1 MPAFQIETPTE
12 VHVSSVTNRQ
22 ETHGEEKVPAVSIG
36 FELTTANTV
45 LDQIDPTLRHA
56 LYKAIDGQDQLPGI
70 EPATPVLRCN
80 SVERVTLPT
89 KHEGWTVQVDDSFDE
104 SDPMTF
110 GECKVD
116 KFSIEPKQGGSIVLR
131 FRVGT
136 SDIDAERLGKMG
148 MHNGQS
154 LWITVRAP
162 KVKPDAIDGT
172 TGAFQ
177 KDHPG
182 AADGQA
188 DLLDEQGGN
197 EAGDAFAHG
206 KHPDDND
213 EGDDDTDIEG
223 GTTDANGQNW
233 PFPKGDGPGLPGETE
248 ASSANST
255 APAPEAPT
263 PPKPARRGRSSR
275 ATASIE

>member
-12 VHVSSVTNRQ
+12 VHVASVTNRQ

-56 LYKAIDGQDQLPGI
+56 LYKAVEGQEQLPGI

-89 KHEGWTVQVDDSFDE
+89 RHEGWTVQVDDGIDE
-104 SDPMTF
+104 TDPMTF

-116 KFSIEPKQGGSIVLR
+116 KFSVEPKQGGSIVLR

-136 SDIDAERLGKMG
+136 SDIDAERLGKLG

-162 KVKPDAIDGT
+162 KVKDDAIDGST
-172 TGAFQ
+172 EAF
-177 KDHPG
+177 KADHPG
-182 AADGQA
+182 ADGQA
-188 DLLDEQGGN
+188 DLLDGE
-197 EAGDAFAHG
+197 EAGEAFARLQED
-206 KHPDDND
+206 PDAGPGD
-213 EGDDDTDIEG
+213 EGDADSEG
-223 GTTDANGQNW
+223 GTTDA
-233 PFPKGDGPGLPGETE
+233 DPGAAEQAEIE
-248 ASSANST
+248 AGMRESLAASGLR
-255 APAPEAPT
+255 E
-263 PPKPARRGRSSR
+263 KPARRGRKV
-275 ATASIE
+275 AAVE